1 MTSSGI
7 ALRRSSKAQ
16 IAQKRS
22 WSMFGDLLPV
32 WSTTAFWIQWNH
44 YIWEACSAN
53 QWDALKTAIPSASTG
68 QQKVPNSPWKHPT
81 RCCTTNASNV
91 EWTGLRNFASP
102 AIFIWPL
109 TNWWPLLQTSRQLL
123 QGKCFHS
130 QPDAENAFH
139 EFVKS
144 QSMDF
149 YTTGINKFMRG

>member
-53 QWDALKTAIPSASTG
+53 QWDALKTAIPSTSTG
-68 QQKVPNSPWKHPT
+68 QQKCPILHENT
-81 RCCTTNASNV
+81 
-91 EWTGLRNFASP
+91 
-102 AIFIWPL
+102 
-109 TNWWPLLQTSRQLL
+109 
-123 QGKCFHS
+123 
-130 QPDAENAFH
+130 QPDVAQPMHQMLNELGYEILPHLPYSSDLSPTDDHFFRHLDNFCRENVSTA
-139 EFVKS
+139 S
-144 QSMDF
+144 QMQKTLSMSLSNPKAWIF
-149 YTTGINKFMRG
+149 TQQE